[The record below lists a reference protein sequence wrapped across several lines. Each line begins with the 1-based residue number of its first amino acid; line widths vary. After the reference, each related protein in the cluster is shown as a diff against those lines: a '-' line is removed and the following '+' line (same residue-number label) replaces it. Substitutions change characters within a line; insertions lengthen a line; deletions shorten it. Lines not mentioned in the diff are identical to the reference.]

1 MPMKKSFYSVVSN
14 KAETTARIDI
24 YGIIAQDFW
33 GDGEYIGGK
42 RFVRDLAELEKNFDR
57 IDIHINS
64 PGGSIH
70 EGLPIFNAI
79 RASQKDIH
87 TYVDGIAYSMG
98 AMIALAGHTVH
109 AAKGSLIML
118 HNASGSSWGNAKA
131 MRKSADMLDKY
142 DDVLGDL
149 IADKTGKTL
158 DEVKQL
164 WLNMEDNFL
173 TASEAV
179 TAKLV
184 DILETY
190 QADNIPENIQNLTI
204 HQVAAYFNE
213 HSEEP
218 TPSLMNKIISGV
230 SAHFNNNPK
239 TIDMKFLKIEA
250 LANVENP
257 TNEQLE
263 QANADLATAGVIKA
277 TLVSEDVLNAAQ
289 LATTERDELKVT
301 NQTLTDSL
309 TAKASQYDA
318 LEAKF
323 TALGV
328 VPGAKHVKALG
339 EEEPVDPGKEETD
352 VISNLAH
359 NKAAEEFLNG

>member
-1 MPMKKSFYSVVSN
+1 MKKSFYSVVSN

-24 YGIIAQDFW
+24 YGIIAQDYW

-42 RFVRDLAELEKNFDR
+42 RFVRDLTDLEKNFDR

-79 RASQKDIH
+79 RASQKEIH

-142 DDVLGDL
+142 DEVLGEL

-158 DEVKQL
+158 EEVKQL

-173 TASEAV
+173 TASDAV

-184 DILETY
+184 DVLETY
-190 QADNIPENIQNLTI
+190 QAEDIPENIQNLSI

-218 TPSLMNKIISGV
+218 TPSLMNKIISNV
-230 SAHFNNNPK
+230 SAHFTNNPK

-263 QANADLATAGVIKA
+263 QANANLATAGVIKA
-277 TLVSEDVLNAAQ
+277 TLVSEEVLNAAQ
-289 LATTERDELKVT
+289 ETTIERDALKVT
-301 NQTLTDSL
+301 NQTLTASL
-309 TAKASQYDA
+309 SKKTTEFDDLQ
-318 LEAKF
+318 AKF
-323 TALGV
+323 VALGGK
-328 VPGAKHVKALG
+328 PGASHVKALG
-339 EEEPVDPGKEETD
+339 EEEAVNSGLEDDD

-359 NKAAEEFLNG
+359 NKAAEQYLNG